1 LSRTTKGLPTLNSYK
16 TSKREQMPDQTPV
29 VSPTLEDFELAAL
42 NVAAVA
48 KKTPLLASSYLT
60 EITGGQVF
68 LKAENMQRTGAYK
81 VRGAYNRMSK
91 LTAQERKRGV
101 VAASAGNHAQGV
113 ALAARELGIKAK
125 IFMPVG
131 ASLPKVSATKGYG
144 AEVVLTGDTFAD
156 CLKAAKEYAEKKH
169 AVFIPPFDHIDVVIG
184 QGTVGLEI
192 LDELP
197 EVDNIVVAIGG
208 GGLAAGVAVAAKLKA
223 KANGRKVKIYGVQSE
238 HAAPYVTSL
247 KKGKLT
253 EVAITPTI
261 ADGIAVSKPGR
272 VPFELIKQ
280 NIDKVVTVSE
290 NEIAKAILVLL
301 ERAKQVVEPAGAVGV
316 AAILAG
322 KLKLKGTTVVIL
334 SGGNMDP
341 LLLQRVVRHG
351 LAAAERYTTISVM
364 LPDRPGQLAL
374 TAEVIAKANANVV
387 EVLHTRHGLGLKIS
401 EVELN
406 LSVETSGHEH
416 TLEVIKAL
424 KEAGLKPRIMEARED

>member
-1 LSRTTKGLPTLNSYK
+1 
-16 TSKREQMPDQTPV
+16 MPSETPV

-144 AEVVLTGDTFAD
+144 AEVVLTGETFAD

-424 KEAGLKPRIMEARED
+424 KEAGLKPRIIEARED

>member
-1 LSRTTKGLPTLNSYK
+1 
-16 TSKREQMPDQTPV
+16 MPNATPV
-29 VSPTLEDFELAAL
+29 VTPTLMDFEAAEANVLAI
-42 NVAAVA
+42 A
-48 KKTPLLASSYLT
+48 KQTPLLDSFYLSDLV
-60 EITGGQVF
+60 GGEVF
-68 LKAENMQRTGAYK
+68 LKAENLQRTGAYK
-81 VRGAYNRMSK
+81 LRGAYNRMSK
-91 LTAQERKRGV
+91 LTAAERKRGV

-113 ALAARELGIKAK
+113 ALAASKLGIKAT
-125 IFMPVG
+125 IFMPIG
-131 ASLPKVSATKGYG
+131 ASLPKVQATKGYG
-144 AEVVLTGDTFAD
+144 AEVVLTGATFAE
-156 CLKAAKEYAEKKH
+156 CLKTAQEFSQKKN

-192 LDELP
+192 MKELP
-197 EVDNIVVAIGG
+197 DVDNIVVAIGG
-208 GGLAAGVAVAAKLKA
+208 GGLAAGVAVAAKLSA
-223 KANGRKVKIYGVQSE
+223 KANGRKVKVYGVQSE
-238 HAAPYVTSL
+238 HAAPYVPSM
-247 KKGKLT
+247 KSGKLT
-253 EVAITPTI
+253 EVVTTPTI

-272 VPFELIKQ
+272 IPFELIKKHV
-280 NIDKVVTVSE
+280 DKVVTVSE

-316 AAILAG
+316 AALIAG
-322 KLKLKGTTVVIL
+322 KLKLKGKTVVIL

-416 TLEVIKAL
+416 TLEVLKAL
-424 KEAGLKPRIMEARED
+424 KNAGLKPRIIEARED

>member
-1 LSRTTKGLPTLNSYK
+1 
-16 TSKREQMPDQTPV
+16 MPNATPV
-29 VSPTLEDFELAAL
+29 VTPTLMDFEAAEANVLAI
-42 NVAAVA
+42 A
-48 KKTPLLASSYLT
+48 KQTPLLDSFYLSDLV
-60 EITGGQVF
+60 GGEVF
-68 LKAENMQRTGAYK
+68 LKAENLQRTGAYK
-81 VRGAYNRMSK
+81 LRGAYNRMSK
-91 LTAQERKRGV
+91 LTASERKRGV

-113 ALAARELGIKAK
+113 ALAASKLGIKAT
-125 IFMPVG
+125 IFMPIG
-131 ASLPKVSATKGYG
+131 ASLPKVQATKGYG
-144 AEVVLTGDTFAD
+144 AEVVLTGATFAE
-156 CLKAAKEYAEKKH
+156 CLKTAQEFSQKKN

-192 LDELP
+192 MNELP
-197 EVDNIVVAIGG
+197 DVDNIVVAIGG
-208 GGLAAGVAVAAKLKA
+208 GGLAAGVAVAAKLSA
-223 KANGRKVKIYGVQSE
+223 KANGRKVKVYGVQSE
-238 HAAPYVTSL
+238 HAAPYVPSM
-247 KKGKLT
+247 KSGKLT
-253 EVAITPTI
+253 EVVTTPTI

-272 VPFELIKQ
+272 IPFELIKKHV
-280 NIDKVVTVSE
+280 DKVVTVSE

-316 AAILAG
+316 AALIAG
-322 KLKLKGTTVVIL
+322 KLKLKGKTVVIL

-416 TLEVIKAL
+416 TLEVLKAL
-424 KEAGLKPRIMEARED
+424 KQAGLKPRIIEARED

>member
-1 LSRTTKGLPTLNSYK
+1 
-16 TSKREQMPDQTPV
+16 MPNATPV
-29 VSPTLEDFELAAL
+29 VTPTLMDFEAAEANVLAI
-42 NVAAVA
+42 A
-48 KKTPLLASSYLT
+48 KQTPLLDSFYLSDLV
-60 EITGGQVF
+60 GGEVF
-68 LKAENMQRTGAYK
+68 LKAENLQRTGAYK
-81 VRGAYNRMSK
+81 LRGAYNRMSK
-91 LTAQERKRGV
+91 LTAAERKRGV

-113 ALAARELGIKAK
+113 ALAASKLGIKAT
-125 IFMPVG
+125 IFMPIG
-131 ASLPKVSATKGYG
+131 ASLPKVQATKGYG
-144 AEVVLTGDTFAD
+144 AEVVLTGATFAE
-156 CLKAAKEYAEKKH
+156 CLKTAQEFSQKKN

-192 LDELP
+192 MNELP
-197 EVDNIVVAIGG
+197 DVDNIVVAIGG
-208 GGLAAGVAVAAKLKA
+208 GGLAAGVAVAAKLSA
-223 KANGRKVKIYGVQSE
+223 KANGRKVKVYGVQSE
-238 HAAPYVTSL
+238 HAAPYVPSM
-247 KKGKLT
+247 KSGKLT
-253 EVAITPTI
+253 EVVTTPTI

-272 VPFELIKQ
+272 IPFELIKKHV
-280 NIDKVVTVSE
+280 DKVVTVSE

-316 AAILAG
+316 AALIAG
-322 KLKLKGTTVVIL
+322 KLKLKGKTVLIL

-416 TLEVIKAL
+416 TLEVLKAL
-424 KEAGLKPRIMEARED
+424 KNAGLKPRIIEARED

>member
-1 LSRTTKGLPTLNSYK
+1 
-16 TSKREQMPDQTPV
+16 MPDQTPV

-91 LTAQERKRGV
+91 LSAQERKRGV

>member
-1 LSRTTKGLPTLNSYK
+1 
-16 TSKREQMPDQTPV
+16 
-29 VSPTLEDFELAAL
+29 
-42 NVAAVA
+42 
-48 KKTPLLASSYLT
+48 
-60 EITGGQVF
+60 
-68 LKAENMQRTGAYK
+68 
-81 VRGAYNRMSK
+81 
-91 LTAQERKRGV
+91 
-101 VAASAGNHAQGV
+101 
-113 ALAARELGIKAK
+113 
-125 IFMPVG
+125 MPVG
-131 ASLPKVSATKGYG
+131 ASLPKVSATRGYG

-156 CLKAAKEYAEKKH
+156 CLKAAKEYSEKKH
-169 AVFIPPFDHIDVVIG
+169 AVFIPPFDHIDVVVG
-184 QGTVGLEI
+184 QGTVGLEV
-192 LDELP
+192 LNELP

-238 HAAPYVTSL
+238 HAAPYVTSM

-253 EVAITPTI
+253 EIAITPTI

-272 VPFELIKQ
+272 IPFELIKK
-280 NIDKVVTVSE
+280 NIEKVVTVSE
-290 NEIAKAILVLL
+290 NEIAKAILVIL

-322 KLKLKGTTVVIL
+322 KLKLKGNTVVIL

-364 LPDRPGQLAL
+364 LPDRPGQLSL
-374 TAEVIAKANANVV
+374 TAAVIAKANANVV
-387 EVLHTRHGLGLKIS
+387 EVLHTRHGLGLNIS

>member
-1 LSRTTKGLPTLNSYK
+1 
-16 TSKREQMPDQTPV
+16 MPDQTPV
-29 VSPTLEDFELAAL
+29 VSPTLEDFETAQR

-48 KKTPLLASSYLT
+48 QKTPLLRSSYLS
-60 EITGGQVF
+60 EITGGLVT
-68 LKAENMQRTGAYK
+68 LKAENLQRTGAYK
-81 VRGAYNRMSK
+81 VRGAYNVMSK
-91 LTAQERKRGV
+91 LSSAERKRGV

-125 IFMPVG
+125 IFMPIG

-144 AEVVLTGDTFAD
+144 AEVVLTGETFAD
-156 CLKAAKEYAEKKH
+156 CLKAAKEYSAKKN

-192 LDELP
+192 MQEHP

-208 GGLAAGVAVAAKLKA
+208 GGLAAGVAVVAKLMA
-223 KANGRKVKIYGVQSE
+223 KANGRKVKVYGVQSE

-253 EVAITPTI
+253 EVPTTPTI

-272 VPFELIKQ
+272 IPFELIKKY
-280 NIDKVVTVSE
+280 IDKVVTVTE
-290 NEIAKAILVLL
+290 NEIAQAILVLL
-301 ERAKQVVEPAGAVGV
+301 ERSKQVVEPAGAVGV

-322 KLKLKGTTVVIL
+322 KLKLKGNTVVIL

-364 LPDRPGQLAL
+364 LPDRPGQLSL
-374 TAEVIAKANANVV
+374 TAAVIAKANANVV

>member
-1 LSRTTKGLPTLNSYK
+1 
-16 TSKREQMPDQTPV
+16 
-29 VSPTLEDFELAAL
+29 LAI
-42 NVAAVA
+42 A
-48 KKTPLLASSYLT
+48 KETPLLDSFYLSDL
-60 EITGGQVF
+60 TGGQVF
-68 LKAENMQRTGAYK
+68 LKAENLQRTGAYK
-81 VRGAYNRMSK
+81 LRGAYNRMSK
-91 LTAQERKRGV
+91 LTAAERKRGV

-113 ALAARELGIKAK
+113 ALAASKLGIKAT
-125 IFMPVG
+125 IFMPIG
-131 ASLPKVSATKGYG
+131 ASLPKVQATKGYG
-144 AEVVLTGDTFAD
+144 AEVVLTGATFAE
-156 CLKAAKEYAEKKH
+156 CLKTAQEFSQKKN

-192 LDELP
+192 MNELP
-197 EVDNIVVAIGG
+197 DVDNIVVAIGG
-208 GGLAAGVAVAAKLKA
+208 GGLAAGVAVAAKLSA
-223 KANGRKVKIYGVQSE
+223 KANGRKVKVYGVQSE
-238 HAAPYVTSL
+238 HAAPYVPSM
-247 KKGKLT
+247 KSGKLT
-253 EVAITPTI
+253 EVVTTPTI

-272 VPFELIKQ
+272 IPFELIKKHV
-280 NIDKVVTVSE
+280 DKVVTVSE

-316 AAILAG
+316 AALIAG
-322 KLKLKGTTVVIL
+322 KLKLKGKTVVIL

-416 TLEVIKAL
+416 TLEVLKAL
-424 KEAGLKPRIMEARED
+424 KNAGLKPRIIEARED

>member
-1 LSRTTKGLPTLNSYK
+1 
-16 TSKREQMPDQTPV
+16 MPDQTPV

-144 AEVVLTGDTFAD
+144 AEVVLTGETFAD
-156 CLKAAKEYAEKKH
+156 CLKAAKEYSEKKH

-223 KANGRKVKIYGVQSE
+223 EANGRKIKLYGVQSE

-290 NEIAKAILVLL
+290 NEIAKAILVVL

-374 TAEVIAKANANVV
+374 TAEVIANANANVV

>member
-1 LSRTTKGLPTLNSYK
+1 
-16 TSKREQMPDQTPV
+16 MPNATPV
-29 VSPTLEDFELAAL
+29 VTPTLKDFEAAEANVLAI
-42 NVAAVA
+42 A
-48 KKTPLLASSYLT
+48 KETPLLDSFYLSDL
-60 EITGGQVF
+60 TGGQVF
-68 LKAENMQRTGAYK
+68 LKAENLQRTGAYK
-81 VRGAYNRMSK
+81 LRGAYNRMSK
-91 LTAQERKRGV
+91 LTASERKRGV

-113 ALAARELGIKAK
+113 ALAASKLGIKAT
-125 IFMPVG
+125 IFMPIG
-131 ASLPKVSATKGYG
+131 ASLPKVQATKGYG
-144 AEVVLTGDTFAD
+144 AEVVLTGATFAE
-156 CLKAAKEYAEKKH
+156 CLKTAQEFSQKKN

-192 LDELP
+192 MNELP
-197 EVDNIVVAIGG
+197 DVDNIVVAIGG
-208 GGLAAGVAVAAKLKA
+208 GGLAAGVAVAAKLSA
-223 KANGRKVKIYGVQSE
+223 KANGRKVKVYGVQSE
-238 HAAPYVTSL
+238 HAAPYVPSM
-247 KKGKLT
+247 KSGKLT
-253 EVAITPTI
+253 EVVTTPTI

-272 VPFELIKQ
+272 IPFELIKKHV
-280 NIDKVVTVSE
+280 DKVVTVSE

-316 AAILAG
+316 AALIAG
-322 KLKLKGTTVVIL
+322 KLKLKGKTVVIL

-416 TLEVIKAL
+416 TLEVLKAL
-424 KEAGLKPRIMEARED
+424 KQAGLKPRIIEARED

>member
-1 LSRTTKGLPTLNSYK
+1 MSSA
-16 TSKREQMPDQTPV
+16 TPV
-29 VSPTLEDFELAAL
+29 VTPTLKDFEAAEANVLAI
-42 NVAAVA
+42 A
-48 KKTPLLASSYLT
+48 KVTPILDSFYLSDL
-60 EITGGQVF
+60 TGGQVF
-68 LKAENMQRTGAYK
+68 LKAENLQRTGAYK
-81 VRGAYNRMSK
+81 LRGAYNRMSK

-113 ALAARELGIKAK
+113 ALASAKLGIKAT

-131 ASLPKVSATKGYG
+131 ASLPKVQATRGYG
-144 AEVVLTGDTFAD
+144 AEVVLTGATFAE
-156 CLKAAKEYAEKKH
+156 CLKAAQEFSHKKNS
-169 AVFIPPFDHIDVVIG
+169 VFIPPFDHIDVVIG

-192 LDELP
+192 MQEMPD
-197 EVDNIVVAIGG
+197 VDNIVVAIGG
-208 GGLAAGVAVAAKLKA
+208 GGLAAGVAVVAKLSA
-223 KANGRKVKIYGVQSE
+223 KANGRKVKVYGVQSE
-238 HAAPYVTSL
+238 HAAPYVPSM
-247 KKGKLT
+247 KSGKLT
-253 EVAITPTI
+253 EVHTTPTI

-272 VPFELIKQ
+272 VPFELIKKHL
-280 NIDKVVTVSE
+280 DKVVTVSE
-290 NEIAKAILVLL
+290 NEIARSILVLL
-301 ERAKQVVEPAGAVGV
+301 ERSKQVVEPAGAVGV
-316 AAILAG
+316 AALIAG
-322 KLKLKGTTVVIL
+322 KLKLKGKTVVIL

-374 TAEVIAKANANVV
+374 TAKVIADSNANVV

-424 KEAGLKPRIMEARED
+424 KHAGLKPRIMEARED